1 MSMLSLLFLLL
12 QFSLGP
18 DKITNQAEIYYEN
31 IESGHEVAASAW
43 ALSRLYHAAD
53 SAHQQRILDLLDNE
67 FIHSALNETSD
78 EFSSIY
84 RLNEKFHN
92 EDLLL
97 YLLLQS
103 EEHQK
108 REKLYERFY
117 ESNSGEPLL
126 RELNKQVV
134 DNETV
139 DSDLLHHDQFTFT
152 HFLIDYYDLILES
165 RNSELFDTFTNFW
178 IDSID
183 LIEENSLTGDL
194 HLFTIFNSAYKAR
207 NFEKIPV
214 LYDRLVS
221 IDTIPYSVVLRN
233 LYWDLEFAHYQLGYV
248 DKSLDIQ
255 RIHLIPI
262 AKYLGNQNTLNRIYT
277 SHGGYLYLIGD
288 YLQAREIF
296 NLILESKET
305 LSDTDLTRLFNNLS
319 LVYYKTGENT
329 KYIDTQLQALDHADS
344 YDNYSHQLNIYR
356 NLHIFY
362 RKNKNWDL
370 ATQYIQKAESLA
382 LETENFEELI
392 LTYVS
397 RSIYE
402 NESLDNSNIAFNYL
416 EKAQS
421 HFNSETEI
429 RTRVRVL
436 YEKAKLLNKN
446 QEYTES
452 RELLTGIIS
461 DWSSELNTPAYLDIL
476 LQIANVEYLL
486 GNRGEAQRLLQEF
499 LAHDISVVE
508 FPKLVQS
515 KRLQATL
522 LAENGDYRGA
532 EELYSRTA
540 GLVLERARNSA
551 DFESGYWMVEQ
562 EYLNLFES
570 YVDFLLKRDRQSE
583 ALTLLDRVKTIND
596 ATLLENPLVKSAR
609 LSEEE
614 LARERQITEEM
625 DEIRKKL
632 FTASGS
638 DRLQLQNELERLN
651 AQRRELTQDLDIE
664 EREDKTPVWS
674 IQRNL
679 NGHQKILHITEI
691 NDHYYVSRVTKTSV
705 DIEKKQITD
714 SHTSLFEGAIDA
726 MIRGR
731 TDLEKLY
738 EVGQFL
744 NLSALRPSIRSLIVM
759 PDGYFHQLPIDVI
772 PREAPDTPISYGSAD
787 YMIEHIQIRTLNHL
801 GDLQRRSTSSEY
813 QYDFTGF
820 GISDFQN
827 ERTNRNLISLPKAPG
842 EVASISNRL
851 NRFQQTNTF
860 IEDNATPNSFRQ
872 HAGNSKILHMA
883 SHSEISESDPLFS
896 RLHLSPSS
904 TNGTDDEIESQ
915 LFAYQL
921 FDLNLNNRM
930 IMLNSCESG
939 TGRHLQGSGI
949 MGISRA
955 LRYAG
960 AQSLVLN
967 AWSVND
973 QFAADFADIF
983 YEHINSGKS
992 KSKALQ
998 ATKVH
1003 FIQHKNANPHF
1014 WGPYILN
1021 GDNDPLIRDQADTT
1035 GQLVLAIAFF
1045 AGLVLISKEKLA
1057 DRRAA

>member
-1 MSMLSLLFLLL
+1 MLTTLLLLLFLPLDTSKVH
-12 QFSLGP
+12 Q
-18 DKITNQAEIYYEN
+18 N
-31 IESGHEVAASAW
+31 IELYQANIEKEVQIAESIW
-43 ALSRLYHAAD
+43 ALTRTYHAGDSTKKETILNKLSNSLLKTELEVSAD
-53 SAHQQRILDLLDNE
+53 IYQA
-67 FIHSALNETSD
+67 IHSLNKFYKD
-78 EFSSIY
+78 E
-84 RLNEKFHN
+84 H
-92 EDLLL
+92 LLL
-97 YLLLQS
+97 YLLLHT
-103 EEHQK
+103 ENLHE
-108 REKLYERFY
+108 RETLFETFY
-117 ESNSGEPLL
+117 TATENNQLQEINRQAKYG
-126 RELNKQVV
+126 NVV
-134 DNETV
+134 
-139 DSDLLHHDQFTFT
+139 SRDLLSQEEADFE
-152 HFLIDYYDLILES
+152 HFLIYYYDIDNNIKDDRFYKEFV
-165 RNSELFDTFTNFW
+165 NYW
-178 IDSID
+178 INNKNLLS
-183 LIEENSLTGDL
+183 T
-194 HLFTIFNSAYKAR
+194 
-207 NFEKIPV
+207 
-214 LYDRLVS
+214 DRLVDELHLVILFTELYS
-221 IDTIPYSVVLRN
+221 ERNFSKIDLLSSNFFEVQRLPYSILSRN
-233 LYWDLEFAHYQLGYV
+233 FYWDLEFSFYQNGYV
-248 DKSLDIQ
+248 EKSLEVQ
-255 RIHLIPI
+255 REHLIPI
-262 AKYLGNQNTLNRIYT
+262 AEYLGNQEHLHRIYS
-277 SHGGYLYLIGD
+277 SHGGYLYLIGN
-288 YLQAREIF
+288 YLEAREVF
-296 NLILESKET
+296 NTSLENIDEISDSHLT
-305 LSDTDLTRLFNNLS
+305 LLYNNLS
-319 LVYYKTGENT
+319 LVYYKTGENR
-329 KYIDTQLQALDHADS
+329 KYIETQLQALEHAQS
-344 YDNYSHQLNIYR
+344 LENNSRILTIYR
-356 NLHIFY
+356 NLQIFY
-362 RKNKNWDL
+362 AKNKNWDL
-370 ATQYIQKAESLA
+370 ASQYIDLAEELALDVENYQELISIYVSKAEMEFQHLNNI
-382 LETENFEELI
+382 EN
-392 LTYVS
+392 
-397 RSIYE
+397 
-402 NESLDNSNIAFNYL
+402 AFNYL

-421 HFNSETEI
+421 HFNSDTEI

-446 QEYTES
+446 QEYTDS

-714 SHTSLFEGAIDA
+714 SHTVLFEGAIDA
-726 MIRGR
+726 MVRGR

-787 YMIEHIQIRTLNHL
+787 YMIEHFQIRTLNHL
-801 GDLQRRSTSSEY
+801 GDMHRRSTSSEY

-904 TNGTDDEIESQ
+904 LNGTDDEIESQ

-1021 GDNDPLIRDQADTT
+1021 GDNDPLIRNQTDTT
-1035 GQLVLAIAFF
+1035 GQLVLAFAFV
-1045 AGLVLISKEKLA
+1045 AGLILVSKEKLA

>member
-1 MSMLSLLFLLL
+1 MSLFSMLLLLL
-12 QFSLGP
+12 QFSVEP
-18 DKITNQAEIYYEN
+18 DQITEQAEAYYSN
-31 IESGHEVAASAW
+31 IESGHEVAASSW
-43 ALSRLYHAAD
+43 ALVRLYHAAD
-53 SAHQQRILDLLDNE
+53 SVNQQKIHGKLDNE
-67 FIHSALNETSD
+67 FIRHELRGNSD
-78 EFSSIY
+78 EASSIS
-84 RLNEKFHN
+84 RLNKEFQNEK
-92 EDLLL
+92 LLL

-103 EEHQK
+103 QDQK
-108 REKLYERFY
+108 ERESLYKRFY
-117 ESNSGEPLL
+117 ETNQYVSQL
-126 RELNKQVV
+126 RELNQHVV
-134 DNETV
+134 DNQSI
-139 DSDLLHHDQFTFT
+139 DFRLLPHDQFSFS
-152 HFLIDYYDLILES
+152 HFLTIYYNHNVDVLDPEIS
-165 RNSELFDTFTNFW
+165 DRFTKYWVKNADR
-178 IDSID
+178 IRSNG
-183 LIEENSLTGDL
+183 LKNDL
-194 HLFTIFNSAYKAR
+194 HFFTLFYSIYENR
-207 NFEKIPV
+207 EFEKIPP
-214 LYDRLVS
+214 LYDDLIS
-221 IDTIPYSVVLRN
+221 INYLPYSVILRN
-233 LYWDLEFAHYQLGYV
+233 FYWHLEFALYQVGRV
-248 DKSLDIQ
+248 DKSLYIQ
-255 RIHLIPI
+255 RTHLIPL
-262 AKYLGNQNTLNRIYT
+262 AQYLDNQQFTNRIYS
-277 SHGGYLYLIGD
+277 SHGGYLYLIGS
-288 YLQAREIF
+288 YQEAKRIF
-296 NLILESKET
+296 LKALEEDDI
-305 LSDTDLTRLFNNLS
+305 SDSDLTRIYNNLS
-319 LVYYKTGENT
+319 LIYYKTGENRN
-329 KYIDTQLQALDHADS
+329 YIDTQLQALEHAR
-344 YDNYSHQLNIYR
+344 NVENKAAILTIYR

-370 ATQYIQKAESLA
+370 AEQYIDLAEELA
-382 LETENFEELI
+382 LE
-392 LTYVS
+392 
-397 RSIYE
+397 
-402 NESLDNSNIAFNYL
+402 LDNIDDLISVYNSKAVYLDQYLNDVDGAKLYL
-416 EKAQS
+416 EKAEF
-421 HFNSETEI
+421 HFNADTEV

-486 GNRGEAQRLLQEF
+486 GNRGESQRLLQEF

-508 FPKLVQS
+508 FPRLVQS

-522 LAENGDYRGA
+522 LAEDGDYRGA

-570 YVDFLLKRDRQSE
+570 YVDFLLERDRQSE

-596 ATLLENPLVKSAR
+596 ATLLENPLVKSSR

-651 AQRRELTQDLDIE
+651 AQRQELTQDLDIE

-691 NDHYYVSRVTKTSV
+691 NDSYYVSRVTKTSV
-705 DIEKKQITD
+705 NIEKKQITD
-714 SHTSLFEGAIDA
+714 SHTALFEGAIDA
-726 MIRGR
+726 MVRGR
-731 TDLEKLY
+731 TNLEKLY

-772 PREAPDTPISYGSAD
+772 PREAPDSPISYGSAD

-801 GDLQRRSTSSEY
+801 GDMHRQSTLSKY

-827 ERTNRNLISLPKAPG
+827 ERTNRNLMSLPKAPG

>member
-1 MSMLSLLFLLL
+1 MSVLSILLVLL
-12 QFSLGP
+12 QFSIEP
-18 DKITNQAEIYYEN
+18 DQITEQAEAYNSN
-31 IESGHEVAASAW
+31 IESGHEFAASSW
-43 ALSRLYHAAD
+43 ALARLYHAAD
-53 SAHQQRILDLLDNE
+53 SVNKQKILGKLDNE
-67 FIHSALNETSD
+67 FIRHELRDNSD
-78 EFSSIY
+78 EVSSIS
-84 RLNEKFHN
+84 RLNEEFQN
-92 EDLLL
+92 EKLLL

-103 EEHQK
+103 QDQKEREE
-108 REKLYERFY
+108 LYQRFY
-117 ESNSGEPLL
+117 EANQYVSQLK
-126 RELNKQVV
+126 ELNQHVV
-134 DNETV
+134 DNRTI
-139 DSDLLHHDQFTFT
+139 DFRLLPHDQFSFS
-152 HFLIDYYDLILES
+152 HFLVIYYNHNVDLLDP
-165 RNSELFDTFTNFW
+165 ELSDRFTKYW
-178 IDSID
+178 I
-183 LIEENSLTGDL
+183 ENTDRISTNGLKNDL
-194 HLFTIFNSAYKAR
+194 HFFTIFYTIYEDREFGKL
-207 NFEKIPV
+207 PP
-214 LYDRLVS
+214 LYENLIS
-221 IDTIPYSVVLRN
+221 INYLPYSVILRN
-233 LYWDLEFAHYQLGYV
+233 YYWHLEFAMYQIGRV
-248 DKSLDIQ
+248 DKSLHIQ
-255 RIHLIPI
+255 RNHLIPL
-262 AKYLGNQNTLNRIYT
+262 AQYLGDQQFTNRIYS
-277 SHGGYLYLIGD
+277 SHGGYLYLIGN
-288 YLQAREIF
+288 YQEARKIF
-296 NLILESKET
+296 LKALEEDDI
-305 LSDTDLTRLFNNLS
+305 SDSDLTRIYNNLS
-319 LVYYKTGENT
+319 LVYHETGENR
-329 KYIDTQLQALDHADS
+329 KYIETQLQALEHAR
-344 YDNYSHQLNIYR
+344 NVENKAAILTIYR
-356 NLHIFY
+356 NLQIFY
-362 RKNKNWDL
+362 AKNKNWDL
-370 ATQYIQKAESLA
+370 ATRYIDLAEELAIDVENYQELISIYVSKAEMEFQHLNNI
-382 LETENFEELI
+382 EN
-392 LTYVS
+392 
-397 RSIYE
+397 
-402 NESLDNSNIAFNYL
+402 AFNYL

-421 HFNSETEI
+421 HFNSETEV

-446 QEYTES
+446 QEYTDS

-515 KRLQATL
+515 NRLQATL
-522 LAENGDYRGA
+522 LAEDGDFRGA

-570 YVDFLLKRDRQSE
+570 YVDFLLERDRQSE

-614 LARERQITEEM
+614 LARERQITEKM

-651 AQRRELTQDLDIE
+651 AQRQELTQDLDID
-664 EREDKTPVWS
+664 ERKDKTPAWS

-714 SHTSLFEGAIDA
+714 SQKALFEDAIDV

-759 PDGYFHQLPIDVI
+759 PDGNFHQLPIDVI

-827 ERTNRNLISLPKAPG
+827 ERTNRNLISLPKAPA

-904 TNGTDDEIESQ
+904 LNGTDDEIESQ

-1021 GDNDPLIRDQADTT
+1021 GDNDPLIRDQTDTT
-1035 GQLVLAIAFF
+1035 GQLVLAFAFV
-1045 AGLVLISKEKLA
+1045 AGLILVSKEKLA

>member
-1 MSMLSLLFLLL
+1 MFSLLILL
-12 QFSLGP
+12 FSFTIGP
-18 DKITNQAEIYYEN
+18 DQVSSQAETYQANIQSGEN
-31 IESGHEVAASAW
+31 LAESIW
-43 ALSRLYHAAD
+43 ALTRLYHAAD
-53 SAHQQRILDLLDNE
+53 SENKELILR
-67 FIHSALNETSD
+67 SMTKETLVSGLKSQSD
-78 EFSSIY
+78 EFSSISWF
-84 RLNEKFHN
+84 NEHF
-92 EDLLL
+92 ESEELLL
-97 YLLLQS
+97 YQMLQI
-103 EEHQK
+103 EETSK
-108 REKLYERFY
+108 REQFFLSFY
-117 ESNSGEPLL
+117 ESYGDNYSLK
-126 RELNKQVV
+126 ELNRSVV
-134 DNETV
+134 QEEPIKT
-139 DSDLLHHDQFTFT
+139 DLIPHEKYSFS
-152 HFLIDYYDLILES
+152 HFLIDYYDLTVDVRDPELFARFADYWAS
-165 RNSELFDTFTNFW
+165 NSEQITSDNVLGELHFFTLF
-178 IDSID
+178 
-183 LIEENSLTGDL
+183 NSLYKEREFQKIQNLYDVLTDL
-194 HLFTIFNSAYKAR
+194 HK
-207 NFEKIPV
+207 
-214 LYDRLVS
+214 
-221 IDTIPYSVVLRN
+221 IPYSVLSRN
-233 LYWDLEFAHYQLGYV
+233 FYWDLEFALYQLGYV
-248 DKSLDIQ
+248 DKSLEVQ
-255 RIHLIPI
+255 RNHLLPI
-262 AKYLGNQNTLNRIYT
+262 AEYLGNDDHLNRLYT
-277 SHGGYLYLIGD
+277 SHGGYLYLIGR
-288 YLQAREIF
+288 YIEAREVF
-296 NLILESKET
+296 NLLLEKQET

-319 LVYYKTGENT
+319 LVYYKTGENS
-329 KYIDTQLQALDHADS
+329 KYVNTQLQALDHADS
-344 YDNYSHQLNIYR
+344 YDNFSHILNIYR
-356 NLHIFY
+356 NLQIFY
-362 RKNKNWDL
+362 TKNKNWDL
-370 ATQYIQKAESLA
+370 AEQYINLAEELALDVENYQELISIYVSKAEMEFQHLNNI
-382 LETENFEELI
+382 EN
-392 LTYVS
+392 
-397 RSIYE
+397 
-402 NESLDNSNIAFNYL
+402 AFNYL
-416 EKAQS
+416 EKAQT
-421 HFNSETEI
+421 HFNSDTEI

-638 DRLQLQNELERLN
+638 DRLQLQNVLERLN

-904 TNGTDDEIESQ
+904 LNGTDDEIESQ